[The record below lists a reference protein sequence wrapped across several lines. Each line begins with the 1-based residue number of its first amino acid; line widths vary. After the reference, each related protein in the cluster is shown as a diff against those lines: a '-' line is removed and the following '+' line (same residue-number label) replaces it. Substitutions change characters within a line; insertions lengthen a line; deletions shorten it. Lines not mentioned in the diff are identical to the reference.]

1 MEFERYV
8 KRNDEAEAKVI
19 ELACHLGLKMK
30 LRSFVIESD
39 NLNSSN
45 FMKKNIWSL
54 LVEVKMILLVVK
66 KKQEKFRNFLCH
78 SISRDYV

>member
-1 MEFERYV
+1 MAKEI
-8 KRNDEAEAKVI
+8 DEANVNGI
-19 ELACHLGLKMK
+19 ELTRHLGLKMK